1 MAKTVF
7 TQAYEGLSD
16 IEELKIRLER
26 SKEAEY
32 LHLAGVTDA
41 GKALTVNGIGQDYKT
56 KVVITAE
63 EQRAKDLYEELSFFD
78 ENALYFPG
86 KDLLFFQSD
95 IRGNAITIPR
105 VRTLQGI
112 LQGSRFSFPLFHAL
126 RRFYQSTEPS
136 KVGRCQ
142 ESNG

>member
-78 ENALYFPG
+78 ENAL
-86 KDLLFFQSD
+86 
-95 IRGNAITIPR
+95 
-105 VRTLQGI
+105 
-112 LQGSRFSFPLFHAL
+112 
-126 RRFYQSTEPS
+126 
-136 KVGRCQ
+136 
-142 ESNG
+142 